1 MGSGRWDPGQWA
13 SYSSTAQAKTQQ
25 QIFTSTSLADELNPA
40 KFSVR
45 ESRDSDHNPRSTPI
59 ILATDVTG
67 SMGYLAEQ
75 IVKSGLGVI
84 MKEIYDRKPVSDP
97 HVMCMG
103 IGDAFVD
110 RAPIQMT
117 QFEAEVDPLT
127 RQLEKVYIEHG
138 GGGNGGESY
147 LAAWY
152 GAAFRTACDAFE
164 KRQKKGYLFT
174 MGDEKCHDV
183 LSGSQIR
190 SFFGGT
196 ETPRDLTARQLL
208 DAAQKDWEV
217 FHLIVG
223 SYSYHGSEPAWKK
236 LLGERAI
243 VVSDDS
249 KLAEIIVSTIQ
260 VVEGASVNDVADSWS
275 GDTSVA
281 VRDALSSLTAS
292 VKNQGVVAL

>member
-13 SYSSTAQAKTQQ
+13 SYSASTQSKTQQ
-25 QIFTSTSLADELNPA
+25 QIFTSSSLDPELDPT

-45 ESRDSDHNPRSTPI
+45 ESRDSDHNPKSTPI

-103 IGDAFVD
+103 IGDTFVD
-110 RAPIQMT
+110 SAPIQMT

-152 GAAFRTACDAFE
+152 GAAFKTACDAFK
-164 KRQKKGYLFT
+164 KRRKKGYLFT
-174 MGDEKCHDV
+174 MGDERCHEI
-183 LSGSQIR
+183 LTGSQIKT
-190 SFFGGT
+190 FFRGS
-196 ETPRDLTARQLL
+196 ENPRDLTARQLL

-223 SYSYHGSEPAWKK
+223 GHTVHRSEPAWKN

-260 VVEGASVNDVADSWS
+260 VVEGASVADVAGSWS
-275 GDTSVA
+275 GDTSVV